1 MAVNP
6 NISLA
11 VKGPEFADPMALY
24 GKLAAIQGAQSQN
37 QLAQYQLATA
47 QRAEARDVARTNALA
62 AAGTDEASIANALL
76 KSGDIKGYSDFMKA
90 GAERKTAL
98 LTQQKTQSELLD
110 SSLKRARS
118 FLDTIDPL
126 DPDAPN
132 QYIAW
137 HEANH
142 KDPIIGPVLAARGV
156 TADQA
161 RARINQAIQQGPQA
175 FANLLNQSK
184 LGTEEFIKQNAPKI
198 TPQDLGGSTRLIQ
211 SPGLGGPATV
221 VQGSVANK
229 TPTITEDQRANE
241 VVYIDVGNQLV
252 PVNKL
257 TGRPVENMQ
266 PTAKNLSPGQ
276 QQEVEYKDVGD
287 KLVPVYKFNGQ
298 PVPGMQPIEKNLT
311 PAQQKEIEYKDVG
324 DKLIPVYKFNGQPV
338 PGMQPIEKNLTPGD
352 QQRALEVDYKDVGDK
367 LVPVYKISGQPVEGA
382 KAISK
387 GLSPRDALQLDKI
400 EWKSDGAQLIPF
412 NYKGNRLNL
421 PAIPLKASP
430 DAAQSNKLAREKFE
444 WEKANPGMTIKDAE
458 DGSMLAINNKTG
470 VATPVRM
477 VNGALVAGK
486 GKGLTESQGN
496 ATMFGMRMVE
506 ADNALR
512 ALEDAGVTDTG
523 KVRTG
528 VSGTAAALPLVGAA
542 LAKGVDN
549 IFDVLPEFMAGLS
562 PEQKRTLQ
570 ARVNFIT
577 AVLRKESGASISPSE
592 FETAEKIYFP
602 KTGDSAAEIAQKQK
616 TRKTVIEGMKVQ
628 AGPGAS
634 EINKRGGAGSAQVDT
649 SNPLLR

>member
-62 AAGTDEASIANALL
+62 SAGTDEASIANALL

-142 KDPIIGPVLAARGV
+142 KDPLIGPVLTARGI
-156 TADQA
+156 TAEQS

-184 LGTEEFIKQNAPKI
+184 LGTEEFIKQNAPKV
-198 TPQDLGGSTRLIQ
+198 TSQDLGGSSRMIQ
-211 SPGLGGPATV
+211 YPGLGGPATV

-229 TPTITEDQRANE
+229 TPTITEQQRGEE
-241 VVYIDVGNQLV
+241 VAYIDVGNQLV

-276 QQEVEYKDVGD
+276 QQEVEYRDTGD
-287 KLVPVYKFNGQ
+287 KLV
-298 PVPGMQPIEKNLT
+298 
-311 PAQQKEIEYKDVG
+311 
-324 DKLIPVYKFNGQPV
+324 PVYKFNGQPV

-352 QQRALEVDYKDVGDK
+352 QQRAKEVEYRDVGDRLVPVNK
-367 LVPVYKISGQPVEGA
+367 ITGQPVEGMPPIEKSLTPGDQQRAKEVEYKDTGNQLVPVYKMSGQPVEGA
-382 KAISK
+382 KPIPKGIS
-387 GLSPRDALQLDKI
+387 AYQ
-400 EWKSDGAQLIPF
+400 EAQLRNENKRIAQEGERVGLERRRVAVAEEQDRRAKDPVF
-412 NYKGNRLNL
+412 QRQMAEARRTGEDIAKGNVAAQQALPKIVTRAEEGLRLIDEMIGKRDPSGKLL
-421 PAIPLKASP
+421 PGQKTHPGFTDAVGVGLPLRFVPGTSASDFQARFEQIKGASFLEAFESLKGGGAITETEGAKATNAINRMSLSQSEREFVSAARDLQDVVRKGIANAQRKAS
-430 DAAQSNKLAREKFE
+430 ASA
-444 WEKANPGMTIKDAE
+444 
-458 DGSMLAINNKTG
+458 
-470 VATPVRM
+470 PV
-477 VNGALVAGK
+477 GG
-486 GKGLTESQGN
+486 GG
-496 ATMFGMRMVE
+496 
-506 ADNALR
+506 
-512 ALEDAGVTDTG
+512 
-523 KVRTG
+523 
-528 VSGTAAALPLVGAA
+528 
-542 LAKGVDN
+542 GVDAN
-549 IFDVLPEFMAGLS
+549 
-562 PEQKRTLQ
+562 
-570 ARVNFIT
+570 
-577 AVLRKESGASISPSE
+577 
-592 FETAEKIYFP
+592 
-602 KTGDSAAEIAQKQK
+602 
-616 TRKTVIEGMKVQ
+616 
-628 AGPGAS
+628 
-634 EINKRGGAGSAQVDT
+634 
-649 SNPLLR
+649 NPLLK